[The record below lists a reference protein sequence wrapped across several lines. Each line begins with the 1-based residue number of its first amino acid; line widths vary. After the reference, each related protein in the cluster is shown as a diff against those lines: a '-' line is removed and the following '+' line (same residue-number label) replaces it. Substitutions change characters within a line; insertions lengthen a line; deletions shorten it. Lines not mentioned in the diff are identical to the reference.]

1 MSCPALELCISPTF
15 RNPTNPT
22 SIRVR
27 ADRWSRS
34 IGTRGW
40 HRNRGFFSG
49 MVRGVSNPREGSEVL
64 TFLFRTRLVC
74 SSLLQLIGSWKV
86 NCANFAL
93 TEFSEV
99 LVAPVRRA

>member
-34 IGTRGW
+34 IGTRDRQ
-40 HRNRGFFSG
+40 RNRQFFSG
-49 MVRGVSNPREGSEVL
+49 MLRGVSKACEGSKIL
-64 TFLFRTRLVC
+64 IFLFRHRLVC
-74 SSLLQLIGSWKV
+74 SSLLHLRSSW
-86 NCANFAL
+86 
-93 TEFSEV
+93 
-99 LVAPVRRA
+99 